1 MIANFTALYDA
12 CVLFP
17 APLRDLLMQLALS
30 DLFRARWTDQI
41 HDEWIRNVLKT
52 RPDLSLDQLSRTKEL
67 MNSHVRDCLV
77 TGYEHLIP
85 ALQLPDSNDRHVLAA
100 AIAGDADT
108 IVTFNLKDFPQDILD
123 GYDIIAQH
131 PDDFIADLID
141 WKPQVVMAAV
151 ETCRKRL
158 KNPPKSIDEYVNI
171 LLKQGLSISTSML
184 REIYDEK

>member
-52 RPDLSLDQLSRTKEL
+52 RPDLSLMQLTRTKEL

-77 TGYEHLIP
+77 TGYKDLIP
-85 ALQLPDSNDRHVLAA
+85 SLQLPVL
-100 AIAGDADT
+100 
-108 IVTFNLKDFPQDILD
+108 FYP
-123 GYDIIAQH
+123 Y
-131 PDDFIADLID
+131 
-141 WKPQVVMAAV
+141 
-151 ETCRKRL
+151 
-158 KNPPKSIDEYVNI
+158 
-171 LLKQGLSISTSML
+171 
-184 REIYDEK
+184 